1 MLAAMNTSGTGDV
14 ARNPDAVRQDTVGGV
29 LAAAVNMEEDISSGV
44 YRDYLQRRN
53 WPQQL
58 DDQVFAEI
66 RKRLTVLIEGIERH
80 KRIIHALVREHGR
93 DK

>member
-1 MLAAMNTSGTGDV
+1 MNIGGTGNV
-14 ARNPDAVRQDTVGGV
+14 ARDPDTVRQDTIGGV

-44 YRDYLQRRN
+44 YRDYLNRRN

-58 DDQVFAEI
+58 DDKVFAEI
-66 RKRLTVLIEGIERH
+66 RKRLTVLMKGIEGH
-80 KRIIHALVREHGR
+80 KRIIDALVREHGR

>member
-1 MLAAMNTSGTGDV
+1 MNTSGTGNV
-14 ARNPDAVRQDTVGGV
+14 ARNPDAARQDTIGSV
-29 LAAAVNMEEDISSGV
+29 LAAAVNMEEDISGGV
-44 YRDYLQRRN
+44 YRDYLHRQN

-58 DDQVFAEI
+58 DDEVFAEI
-66 RKRLTVLIEGIERH
+66 RKRLTVLIEGIEKH